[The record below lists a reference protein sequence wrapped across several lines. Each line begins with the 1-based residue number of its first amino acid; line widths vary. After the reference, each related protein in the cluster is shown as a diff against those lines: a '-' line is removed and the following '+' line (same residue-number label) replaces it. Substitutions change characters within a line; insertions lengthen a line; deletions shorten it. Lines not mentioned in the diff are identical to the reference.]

1 MVYRAAAGALRGI
14 CRVYRDGTGIQK
26 PGGGGTA
33 PEPESAEDEAEETAA
48 GAEGTAAEAAAEAA
62 GAGWEAAQEALRAGL
77 ESAHIHLAGAAEK
90 QQSKAK
96 KRVAEY
102 LKRFSGRGK
111 REE

>member
-1 MVYRAAAGALRGI
+1 MPEFHALFPFLSDRMLQKLWKRA
-14 CRVYRDGTGIQK
+14 QN
-26 PGGGGTA
+26 GGGGTA
-33 PEPESAEDEAEETAA
+33 PEPESAEDEVEETAA